1 VRRGFKA
8 EAERQ
13 SLAER
18 TSLGLTDRSRL
29 DPARLAAAKGV
40 PVVAIAQLAG
50 VPPEHLK
57 QLQNADP
64 GAFSAAAVV
73 RDRKAL
79 IVVNDAHPPARKAN
93 SIAHELAHLLLEHDA
108 VPAFGD
114 FGARMLTK
122 TMEDE
127 ADWLAGCLL
136 VPASGIR
143 ATMAAC
149 GGDLEAA
156 ADHYG
161 VSVQLMRWRHNVTQ
175 WRPKRKPA

>member
-8 EAERQ
+8 DAERR

-18 TSLGLTDRSRL
+18 KSLGLADRCRL

-40 PVVAIAQLAG
+40 PVVPISQLAG
-50 VPPEHLK
+50 VPPEHLAR
-57 QLQNADP
+57 LQSTDP

-73 RDRKAL
+73 GDHKAL
-79 IVVNDAHPPARKAN
+79 IVFNDAHPPPRQAN
-93 SIAHELAHLLLEHDA
+93 SIAHELAHLLLEHQA
-108 VPAFGD
+108 VPAFGH
-114 FGARMLTK
+114 FGARTLTK
-122 TMEDE
+122 AMEDE